1 MRLLDMHL
9 ISNKRRY
16 KCHWRRLP
24 TVLLLFSFCCC
35 RSVAFSILKRMGR
48 TPPAL
53 SSATGLSV
61 NFGWF
66 SGNNDNADVVDEKLK
81 DSGKLGGVA
90 SMVKNMESLQTAQ
103 KYGKLTAALVNELEV
118 TPVEGQS
125 PDGKVK
131 VIVNCQ
137 QRPLSVSI
145 DEGYFEA
152 SDVSDV
158 KQAILAAMEDAY
170 EKSIERTDLRMK
182 SFYKEIGI

>member
-1 MRLLDMHL
+1 
-9 ISNKRRY
+9 
-16 KCHWRRLP
+16 
-24 TVLLLFSFCCC
+24 
-35 RSVAFSILKRMGR
+35 
-48 TPPAL
+48 
-53 SSATGLSV
+53 
-61 NFGWF
+61 
-66 SGNNDNADVVDEKLK
+66 
-81 DSGKLGGVA
+81 
-90 SMVKNMESLQTAQ
+90 MVKNMESLQTAQ